1 MNEADS
7 GGPVTSREIMPSG
20 AEPGKLERLDHA
32 AFRALYFGT
41 RNRVFNVLMPFLSIA
56 ANRGAIHL
64 IVGALLFGLGNGVAR
79 KAGAAM
85 LISTGIAG
93 ILAEG
98 TIKFI
103 WKRKRPFM
111 IMDDVKPL
119 VPSKRLFRRPSF
131 PSGHAAGYMAAA
143 TAVAIFLPACGYFA
157 IPIALLGSFSR
168 IYNGVHFPSDVIA
181 GMVIGVATA
190 FGVTAFIPFFFDLIS
205 PIFIV

>member
-1 MNEADS
+1 MNDKNS

-20 AEPGKLERLDHA
+20 AEPEALERLDHA

-41 RNRVFNVLMPFLSIA
+41 RNRVFNVLMPFLSIV

-64 IVGALLFGLGNGVAR
+64 IVGALLFGLGNNATR
-79 KAGAAM
+79 RAGAAM

-111 IMDDVKPL
+111 VMDDVKPL
-119 VPSKRLFRRPSF
+119 VPSKRLLHRPSF

-143 TAVAIFLPACGYFA
+143 TAAVIFLPAFWYIA
-157 IPIALLGSFSR
+157 IPIAVLGSFSR

-181 GMVIGVATA
+181 GMAIGVATA
-190 FGVTAFIPFFFDLIS
+190 FGVAAFMPFFFELIS
-205 PIFIV
+205 SIFIV